1 MGGSDQ
7 WGNIVSGIDLV
18 RRTLNK
24 QAFGITF
31 SLITT
36 SSGIKMGKTHAGA
49 VWLSPDRTSPYDYY
63 QYWVN
68 VDDADV
74 KRFLALFTFLP
85 MSEIEKIEKLEGSEL
100 NKAKAILAFETTTI
114 VHGKDEAEKAF
125 GASTSI
131 FGDFEIPKGLL
142 KSSTIPRKT
151 IAASNESVPCIE
163 VEKDHMDQGISVVDL
178 FVKTSLCKSKGEAR
192 RLIKQGGG
200 YVDNVRIESA
210 DKDLFLKDFD
220 SNQLMLRA
228 GKKKYY
234 KIILI

>member
-1 MGGSDQ
+1 
-7 WGNIVSGIDLV
+7 
-18 RRTLNK
+18 
-24 QAFGITF
+24 
-31 SLITT
+31 
-36 SSGIKMGKTHAGA
+36 MGKTHAGA

-85 MSEIEKIEKLEGSEL
+85 MSEIKKIEKLKGSEL

-125 GASTSI
+125 GASTSV

-142 KSSTIPRKT
+142 KSSTIPRKI
-151 IAASNESVPCIE
+151 IAASNELVPYIE
-163 VEKDHMDQGISVVDL
+163 VEKDRMDQGVSVVDL

-210 DKDLFLKDFD
+210 DKELFLKDFD
-220 SNQLMLRA
+220 CNQLMLRA